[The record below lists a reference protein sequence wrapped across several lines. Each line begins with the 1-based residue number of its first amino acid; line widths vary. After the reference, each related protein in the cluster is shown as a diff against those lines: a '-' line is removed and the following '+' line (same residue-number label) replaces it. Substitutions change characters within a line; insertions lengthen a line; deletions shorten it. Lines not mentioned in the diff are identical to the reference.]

1 METNEVITD
10 LRLAEQL
17 INWILNYFDLNE
29 YDWRDD
35 QNEIS
40 TQIESIV
47 ETGKKLGG

>member
-1 METNEVITD
+1 METNEVLTD
-10 LRLAEQL
+10 LRVAEQV
-17 INWILNYFDLNE
+17 NWILNYFDLNE

>member
-1 METNEVITD
+1 MERNELLTD

-47 ETGKKLGG
+47 ENGKKLGG